1 MKYVVVFCRRAAI
14 SLLLALMLIAAPVSA
29 GQVEWRE
36 VPSSGEGQQWW
47 DAGSLRLK
55 KDGSVS
61 VLSRYS
67 LRQEDDRPAL
77 GTLVVMEIDCSQ
89 QLYRDKQKN
98 GLPQFR
104 AEWQPSGSDPLIDG
118 VLSGVCSSD
127 ELSSLS

>member
-1 MKYVVVFCRRAAI
+1 MIQV
-14 SLLLALMLIAAPVSA
+14 LALRFRSVAAVVLALILCAAPVCA

-36 VPSSGEGQQWW
+36 VPSSAEGQQWW
-47 DAGSLRLK
+47 DAGSLRLN
-55 KDGSVS
+55 KDGTVS

-67 LRQEDDRPAL
+67 LRQEDDSPAL

-89 QLYRDKQKN
+89 LLYRDKQKN

>member
-1 MKYVVVFCRRAAI
+1 MIHLLTSRLRAVAAVA
-14 SLLLALMLIAAPVSA
+14 LALILCAAPVYA

-55 KDGSVS
+55 KDGTVS

>member
-1 MKYVVVFCRRAAI
+1 MIQVLASCFRTVAAVV
-14 SLLLALMLIAAPVSA
+14 LALILCAAPVCA

-36 VPSSGEGQQWW
+36 VPSSAEGQQWW

-55 KDGSVS
+55 KDGTVS

-67 LRQEDDRPAL
+67 LRQEDDSPAL

-89 QLYRDKQKN
+89 LLYRDKQKN

>member
-1 MKYVVVFCRRAAI
+1 MIHVLASRLRAIAA
-14 SLLLALMLIAAPVSA
+14 LFLALFLCVAPVCA

-55 KDGSVS
+55 KDGTVS

-104 AEWQPSGSDPLIDG
+104 AEWEPSGSDPLIDG

-127 ELSSLS
+127 ELASLS

>member
-1 MKYVVVFCRRAAI
+1 MIQVLASRFRTVAAVV
-14 SLLLALMLIAAPVSA
+14 LALILCAAPVCA

-36 VPSSGEGQQWW
+36 VPSSEEGQQWW

-55 KDGSVS
+55 KDGTVS

-67 LRQEDDRPAL
+67 LRQEDDNPAL

-89 QLYRDKQKN
+89 LLYRDKQKN

>member
-1 MKYVVVFCRRAAI
+1 MKYVLGFCRRAAI

-89 QLYRDKQKN
+89 KLFRDKQKN

-118 VLSGVCSSD
+118 VISEVCAS
-127 ELSSLS
+127 ELLSSLS

>member
-1 MKYVVVFCRRAAI
+1 MIRVLSSRLRPVAAVV
-14 SLLLALMLIAAPVSA
+14 LALILCAAPVCA

-55 KDGSVS
+55 KDGTVS

-104 AEWQPSGSDPLIDG
+104 AEWQPSGSDPLIEG

>member
-1 MKYVVVFCRRAAI
+1 MIHVLASRLRAIAA
-14 SLLLALMLIAAPVSA
+14 LVLALFLCVAPVCA

-55 KDGSVS
+55 KDGTVS

>member
-1 MKYVVVFCRRAAI
+1 MIQV
-14 SLLLALMLIAAPVSA
+14 LALRFRSVAAVVLALILCAAPVCA

-36 VPSSGEGQQWW
+36 VPSSAEGQQWW
-47 DAGSLRLK
+47 DAGSLRLN
-55 KDGSVS
+55 KDGTVS

-67 LRQEDDRPAL
+67 LRQEDDSPAL
-77 GTLVVMEIDCSQ
+77 GTLVVMDIDCSQ
-89 QLYRDKQKN
+89 QLYRDRQKN

-104 AEWQPSGSDPLIDG
+104 AEWQASGSDPLIDG

>member
-1 MKYVVVFCRRAAI
+1 MIQVLASRFRGLAAVV
-14 SLLLALMLIAAPVSA
+14 LALILCAAPVCA

-36 VPSSGEGQQWW
+36 VPSSAEGQQWW

-55 KDGSVS
+55 KDGTVS

-67 LRQEDDRPAL
+67 LRQEDDSPAL

-127 ELSSLS
+127 ELLSLS

>member
-1 MKYVVVFCRRAAI
+1 MIQVLASRFRTVAAVV
-14 SLLLALMLIAAPVSA
+14 LALILCAAPVCA

-36 VPSSGEGQQWW
+36 VPSSEEGQQWW

-55 KDGSVS
+55 KDGTVS

-67 LRQEDDRPAL
+67 LRQEDDSPAL

-89 QLYRDKQKN
+89 LLYRDKQKT

-104 AEWQPSGSDPLIDG
+104 AEWPPSGSDPLIDG